1 MRGVEYLS
9 RLALFHDFAIA
20 QDDHLVGQ
28 GTDHFQV
35 MADKQIGQAVAL
47 LQIPQQIDDLRLD
60 RDIQGRGVI
69 VPWDKTEF
77 LEKWTSRTRIPLIAV
92 AR

>member
-1 MRGVEYLS
+1 MTY
-9 RLALFHDFAIA
+9 
-20 QDDHLVGQ
+20 
-28 GTDHFQV
+28 T
-35 MADKQIGQAVAL
+35 
-47 LQIPQQIDDLRLD
+47 IPQQIDDLRLD